1 MAPLG
6 LCKNGVLLFKVCM
19 QASPDMY
26 NLQQRDLA
34 SCHCWFQWTVPCT
47 VCALLK
53 RCIFLSSTVH
63 LRQVLGPLTMHPQ
76 SDDNYGVDGYSLV
89 CLQAAVPI
97 LAIATTAGTLYHC
110 MALGTP
116 SQHTFRPSPE
126 QAENAVSLYVF
137 EKVKLDLTLAPVT
150 YEDDSFSCP
159 IRLFKDP
166 TTPSRY
172 ICSHNSGV
180 HAVALPFIDH
190 LEVFAH
196 DGRCSCSYSYS
207 LILSPRGE
215 VL

>member
-1 MAPLG
+1 MGSTISASLSDG
-6 LCKNGVLLFKVCM
+6 AVSFDFGDIEREAARQVFVLMGSGDVYLTHV
-19 QASPDMY
+19 SPQDD
-26 NLQQRDLA
+26 N
-34 SCHCWFQWTVPCT
+34 
-47 VCALLK
+47 
-53 RCIFLSSTVH
+53 STVH

-159 IRLFKDP
+159 IRLFK
-166 TTPSRY
+166 
-172 ICSHNSGV
+172 G
-180 HAVALPFIDH
+180 
-190 LEVFAH
+190 
-196 DGRCSCSYSYS
+196 
-207 LILSPRGE
+207 
-215 VL
+215 